1 MSAEA
6 KMTGS
11 QLVVVAVRGGT
22 LSTRSCT
29 AKPTPALNAETGQLR
44 DVSAGMLSL
53 IITEGCLPSEKLSLQ
68 HRLNYGAFRVLLA
81 I

>member
-53 IITEGCLPSEKLSLQ
+53 IQ
-68 HRLNYGAFRVLLA
+68 LNYGAFRILLA

>member
-6 KMTGS
+6 KMTGR

-53 IITEGCLPSEKLSLQ
+53 ITTEGCLHLKSLVCSI
-68 HRLNYGAFRVLLA
+68 G
-81 I
+81 